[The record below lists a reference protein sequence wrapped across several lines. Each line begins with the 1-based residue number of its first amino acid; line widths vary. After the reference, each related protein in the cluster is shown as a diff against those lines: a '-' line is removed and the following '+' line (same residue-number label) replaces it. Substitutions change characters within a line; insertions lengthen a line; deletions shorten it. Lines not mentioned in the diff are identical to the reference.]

1 MSATGRSKTPAASAR
16 ACWRA
21 CSALTSQADF
31 LVFPA
36 VDGAPAGAPALLP
49 ETYAQFASTLFA
61 NVTGQPALYLPPA
74 PGAGHSGFQV
84 AGPRLSD
91 ARLLSLGEYLLNLRA
106 GRPLAMDFEAVIGLE
121 IHVELN
127 CTTKMFCDCPNRY
140 GDEPNINT
148 CPICLWFPGAMPR
161 FSQQALE
168 KASLLCLG
176 LGAELQPRS
185 AFDQKVYYYPDLPK
199 GFQLSQAHLPL
210 SRGGGID
217 ITDESG
223 KPKRA
228 RLHHIHMEEDVAK
241 LVHEM
246 EGRLPISLVDFNRAG
261 TPLVEIVTEPDFRSP
276 YEAMEFLKAL
286 RTQVRYAGC
295 SECSMEN
302 GTMRVDANISIR
314 PRGTTQMNT
323 KVEVKNMNS
332 VRHVGDA
339 IAYEISRQTAAVQAG
354 ETVILHTR
362 LWDPDKKVT
371 LPMRAKFEGPCVPD
385 PSVPVIELT
394 PEWIEK
400 MRSRLPEM
408 PAARA
413 ERFVKQHGLTAEEA
427 RFLSSDLE
435 VAGYFE
441 ALIGRGHRAAHGHA
455 LAHHATDPGRQRAA
469 AGTRQF
475 AGDPGP
481 LCRAAQD
488 ALARTRSTPTRR
500 ARCWCICS
508 TVTRRTGGDR
518 QRPRIPAGL
527 RYRRPRCADR
537 QGSGR
542 ATGGCGRCPEG
553 AG

>member
-1 MSATGRSKTPAASAR
+1 MEF
-16 ACWRA
+16 
-21 CSALTSQADF
+21 D
-31 LVFPA
+31 
-36 VDGAPAGAPALLP
+36 
-49 ETYAQFASTLFA
+49 
-61 NVTGQPALYLPPA
+61 
-74 PGAGHSGFQV
+74 
-84 AGPRLSD
+84 
-91 ARLLSLGEYLLNLRA
+91 
-106 GRPLAMDFEAVIGLE
+106 AVIGLE
-121 IHVELN
+121 IHAELN
-127 CTTKMFCDCPNRY
+127 CRTKMFCDCPNRY
-140 GDEPNINT
+140 GDEPNLNT
-148 CPICLWFPGAMPR
+148 CPTCLWFPGAMPR
-161 FSQQALE
+161 FSQEALE

-217 ITDESG
+217 IADETG

-228 RLHHIHMEEDVAK
+228 RIHHIHMEEDVAK

-261 TPLVEIVTEPDFRSP
+261 SPLVEIVTEPDFRSP

-286 RTQVRYAGC
+286 RTQVRYVGS

-314 PRGTTQMNT
+314 PRGTTQLNT

-332 VRHVGDA
+332 IRHVGDA
-339 IAYEISRQTAAVQAG
+339 ITYEIGRQTAAVQAG
-354 ETVILHTR
+354 EAVILHTR
-362 LWDPDKKVT
+362 LWDPDKKAT

-385 PSVPVIELT
+385 PSVPAIELS

-413 ERFVKQHGLTAEEA
+413 DRFVKQHGLTGEEA

-441 ALIGRGHRAAHGHA
+441 ALIGQGIAPRTAMHWLTTQLLPTVKERQQELSSSPVTPARLAALLKMLSQDEINANAAREVLVHLFDSDETPEAIVTTRGFRQVSDTGA
-455 LAHHATDPGRQRAA
+455 LDSLI
-469 AGTRQF
+469 
-475 AGDPGP
+475 DKV
-481 LCRAAQD
+481 LAAQPAAVAD
-488 ALARTRSTPTRR
+488 VKKGQGKAMGFLVGQVMQAS
-500 ARCWCICS
+500 
-508 TVTRRTGGDR
+508 GGKANPKVIR
-518 QRPRIPAGL
+518 ELLGKKL
-527 RYRRPRCADR
+527 
-537 QGSGR
+537 G
-542 ATGGCGRCPEG
+542 AT
-553 AG
+553 